1 MLFRFPGVGASYNDA
16 VTNCEA
22 KSGSLLNVEDIKF
35 IDVNFVK
42 SKAKLSIFRIDA
54 KKGSMNHNLLYFN
67 RATLRCNP
75 TMSEKKKFFANC
87 SFGFL
92 LNLEYCAVNQNEF
105 FYSINIRFK
114 WSMED

>member
-1 MLFRFPGVGASYNDA
+1 MCIMYIRIKLMFKILPASICVQGIGTFLKFSLLRFPGVGASYNDA

-54 KKGSMNHNLLYFN
+54 KKGSMNHNLL
-67 RATLRCNP
+67 
-75 TMSEKKKFFANC
+75 
-87 SFGFL
+87 
-92 LNLEYCAVNQNEF
+92 
-105 FYSINIRFK
+105 
-114 WSMED
+114 

>member
-1 MLFRFPGVGASYNDA
+1 MCIMYIRIKLMFKILLVCVQVIGTFLKFLLLRFPGVGASYNDA

-54 KKGSMNHNLLYFN
+54 KKGSMNHILL
-67 RATLRCNP
+67 
-75 TMSEKKKFFANC
+75 
-87 SFGFL
+87 
-92 LNLEYCAVNQNEF
+92 
-105 FYSINIRFK
+105 
-114 WSMED
+114 